1 MSRIEKYLPTNKAA
15 EKYLDRLYCEY
26 NRVQCTHIPMFSES
40 GVYVFMCE

>member
-1 MSRIEKYLPTNKAA
+1 MSRIEKFLPTNKAA

-26 NRVQCTHIPMFSES
+26 NRVQCVHTPMFSEA

>member
-26 NRVQCTHIPMFSES
+26 NRVQCTYAPANEY